1 MNQTKAIG
9 VLDSGVGGVSV
20 LKELISLMPNEN
32 YIYLADSLNA
42 PYGEKSMERVR
53 EITLKNTEFL
63 LSKGAKAIV
72 IACNTATGA
81 SASAIREKYPSV
93 PIIGLEPAVK
103 PASCGLGN
111 DTVLVMATELTLKQ
125 PNFQKL
131 LERFSNF
138 ANIIP
143 LPCPGLMEIVEDGDL
158 EGDRID
164 NYLKELFKTI
174 DKSKIDSVVLGC
186 THYPHVKKSI
196 LKALGRD
203 IEVYD
208 GGYGAA
214 KETKRRLEEAC
225 IIADANQKGTVQ
237 FINTSD
243 DERKNLL
250 ALKLLKGN

>member
-1 MNQTKAIG
+1 MNQAKAIG

-20 LKELISLMPNEN
+20 LKELISLMPNED

-42 PYGEKSMERVR
+42 PYGEKSMEEVR
-53 EITLKNTEFL
+53 EITLKNAEFL

-81 SASAIREKYPSV
+81 AAIALREKYPSV

-111 DTVLVMATELTLKQ
+111 HTVLVMATELTLKQ

-131 LERFSNF
+131 LERFSND
-138 ANIIP
+138 ANIIS

-158 EGDRID
+158 EGERID
-164 NYLKELFKTI
+164 NYLEELFKTI
-174 DKSKIDSVVLGC
+174 DKTKIDSVVLGC
-186 THYPHVKKSI
+186 THYPHVKESI
-196 LKALGRD
+196 LKALGRET
-203 IEVYD
+203 EVFD

-214 KETKRRLEEAC
+214 KETKRRLEEAG
-225 IIADANQKGTVQ
+225 IIAESNEKGTVE
-237 FINTSD
+237 FINTSN
-243 DERKNLL
+243 DEQKNML